1 MKRIVRKEEGLLLTC
16 LLPEGQERQRGL
28 REREGQKAAGERER
42 QEGRMESGAE
52 DPRPGLIYFHGA
64 QNGLPLPEE
73 LLEAANTACVCIAGE
88 DWNRDLTPWPAERV
102 FQKGEDFGGG
112 ADAYLALLTEKII
125 PHTEEALSAAPR
137 FRALAG
143 VSLAGLFSVYA
154 AYRTDLFDR
163 IVSISGS
170 LWYDDFL
177 SFLRAH
183 RPSRQLKQ
191 AYFSLGDRERR
202 TGNRR
207 MARVEDCTL
216 EAVGLLRKALD
227 GDGEERVFFE
237 YNPGNHFADP
247 EGRMEKAFR
256 WLLREE

>member
-1 MKRIVRKEEGLLLTC
+1 MKQIVRKEEGLILTC
-16 LLPEGQERQRGL
+16 MLP
-28 REREGQKAAGERER
+28 
-42 QEGRMESGAE
+42 EGRMESRAA
-52 DPRPGLIYFHGA
+52 DSRPGLIYFHGA
-64 QNGLPLPEE
+64 QNAQDGLRLSEE
-73 LLEAANTACVCIAGE
+73 LLEAANTACVCISGE

-102 FQKGEDFGGG
+102 FQRGEDFGGK
-112 ADAYLALLTEKII
+112 ADDYLAFLTEKII
-125 PHTEEALSAAPR
+125 PHTEEALSLQPR

-163 IVSISGS
+163 IASISGS
-170 LWYDDFL
+170 LWYDGFL
-177 SFLRAH
+177 AFMRAH
-183 RPSRQLKQ
+183 RPSRQLKR
-191 AYFSLGDRERR
+191 AYFSLGDRERK
-202 TGNRR
+202 TGNCR

-216 EAVGLLRKALD
+216 EAVKLLR
-227 GDGEERVFFE
+227 GELYDAVGERVFFE

>member
-1 MKRIVRKEEGLLLTC
+1 MKRIVRKEEGLILTC
-16 LLPEGQERQRGL
+16 LLPEGQ
-28 REREGQKAAGERER
+28 
-42 QEGRMESGAE
+42 MENGAM
-52 DPRPGLIYFHGA
+52 DSRPGLIYFHGA
-64 QNGLPLPEE
+64 QEEQRLPEE
-73 LLEAANTACVCIAGE
+73 LLEAANTACVCISGE
-88 DWNRDLTPWPAERV
+88 DWNRDLTPWPAEGV
-102 FQKGEDFGGG
+102 FKRGENFGGK
-112 ADAYLALLTEKII
+112 ADAYLALLTETII
-125 PHTEEALSAAPR
+125 PRTEEALALIPR

-154 AYRTDLFDR
+154 AYRTDLFSR
-163 IVSISGS
+163 IASISGS

-177 SFLRAH
+177 AFMRTH
-183 RPSRQLKQ
+183 RPSGRLER
-191 AYFSLGDRERR
+191 AYFSLGDRERK

-216 EAVGLLRKALD
+216 EAVKLLRETL
-227 GDGEERVFFE
+227 GDGGGERVFFE